1 MVAWLAIAAM
11 GLLALVPTVSR
22 VLASPTTAAIMA
34 MDMAMPMPG
43 DAAKAS
49 DADCP
54 THHAGH
60 EHRQAP
66 PDAGQPQSMD
76 ACGYC
81 SLMSHSPALM
91 ASALVL
97 PPALPVVSPSILHV
111 VPDAPS
117 AAPLVTHSRGP
128 PLV

>member
-1 MVAWLAIAAM
+1 MVAWLVIAAM

-34 MDMAMPMPG
+34 MDMAMPM

-54 THHAGH
+54 THLAGH
-60 EHRQAP
+60 DHRQAP
-66 PDAGQPQSMD
+66 PDAGQPLSMD

-81 SLMSHSPALM
+81 SLMSHSPALL

-97 PPALPVVSPSILHV
+97 PPALPIVSPSIAHV
-111 VPDAPS
+111 VPDASS